1 MGPKTTNLIM
11 PPFSLEDG
19 VGRKC
24 GGFLCISVH
33 EVQYESFFGRG
44 SCVFGPS
51 SFFMVMLFLN
61 CLKKLIFL
69 RTLIEVNGAKHAPFW
84 FKSSSCTFLSFRH
97 WATGTQMLECEWGQL
112 KSMGFGL
119 LNVLEVRATN
129 SGVNGGSL
137 FHKFEAVRTFLIH

>member
-33 EVQYESFFGRG
+33 EVQYESFFGGG

-51 SFFMVMLFLN
+51 SFFYGNAIFELP
-61 CLKKLIFL
+61 KKIDFS
-69 RTLIEVNGAKHAPFW
+69 TH
-84 FKSSSCTFLSFRH
+84 SD
-97 WATGTQMLECEWGQL
+97 
-112 KSMGFGL
+112 
-119 LNVLEVRATN
+119 
-129 SGVNGGSL
+129 
-137 FHKFEAVRTFLIH
+137 